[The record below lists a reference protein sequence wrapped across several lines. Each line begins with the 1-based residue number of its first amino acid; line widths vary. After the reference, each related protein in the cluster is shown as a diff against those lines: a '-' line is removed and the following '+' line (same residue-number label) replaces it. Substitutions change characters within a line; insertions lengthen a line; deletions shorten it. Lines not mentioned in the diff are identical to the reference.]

1 MRSQQ
6 RSRHWNIGILTLLLA
21 GLVCFGAVEGVALPL
36 QDQRETR
43 YNEAQNSPLT
53 HDIARTSHYATRYMG
68 DASKVTGLFRSLPLG
83 PIRSFALDPD
93 VFTVQVNLDASE
105 PMAEIDRD
113 RAYLYSATA
122 AFAYINN
129 LEAVIFNEGS
139 VAYRV
144 TREDLLTWY
153 GVNGFSALTADST
166 VWKKAVQDKLADRE
180 YARRAFRE
188 LFRESETLSV

>member
-1 MRSQQ
+1 MRTRQ
-6 RSRHWNIGILTLLLA
+6 RSRRWNIGILALLLA

-36 QDQRETR
+36 QDQREDR
-43 YNEAQNSPLT
+43 YNSAQNSPLT

-68 DASKVTGLFRSLPLG
+68 NASKVTGLFRSLPLG

-93 VFTVQVNLDASE
+93 VFTVQVNLDASA

-122 AFAYINN
+122 AFAYIDN

-144 TREDLLTWY
+144 TREGLLTWY
-153 GVNGFSALTADST
+153 GMDGFAALTADSA
-166 VWKKAVQDKLADRE
+166 VWKTEVQDKLAEQD
-180 YARRAFRE
+180 YARRAFQE
-188 LFRESETLSV
+188 LFRESKTLSV